1 MDYKPNRYLV
11 KHLSLLKTSKALR
24 YFFHIGYNGTNYR
37 GWQRH
42 PYGVN
47 IQQTIEDCL
56 QRILKVPVAI
66 VGCGRTDAQVHAS
79 QFFFHLDVEVSWEFN
94 MLFRLNK
101 VLPPDIAV
109 FDIIPMKGTPHA
121 RFDATQRSYDYFIHT
136 YKDPFLSSVSS
147 LYLLHN
153 LDIDKMKT
161 ATALLSL
168 YSDYRFLCVT
178 PAEHDSTICHITS
191 AKWFA
196 DKNGDRLRFQISAN
210 RYLSR
215 MIRIIVGK
223 LLQIGTGKLR
233 IDEFESYLAAE
244 RAPKALTPA
253 YPQGLFLSKV
263 TYPYLDLPTR
273 SSFAGNLQ
281 SQAIDGWHAV

>member
-1 MDYKPNRYLV
+1 M
-11 KHLSLLKTSKALR
+11 R
-24 YFFHIGYNGTNYR
+24 YFFHIGYSGTNYR

-47 IQQTIEDCL
+47 VQQTIEDCL
-56 QRILKVPVAI
+56 RRILKVPIAI

-79 QFFFHLDVEVSWEFN
+79 QFFFHLDVEKPWEFD

-101 VLPPDIAV
+101 ILPPDIAV
-109 FDIIPMKGTPHA
+109 FDIIPMEGMPHA

-147 LYLLHN
+147 LYLLIKLN
-153 LDIDKMKT
+153 LDAMKA
-161 ATALLSL
+161 ATALLPL
-168 YSDYRFLCVT
+168 YSDYRFLCLT

-191 AKWFA
+191 ARWLTEQK
-196 DKNGDRLRFQISAN
+196 GDRLRFQISAN

-223 LLQIGTGKLR
+223 LLQVGTGELS
-233 IDEFESYLAAE
+233 IYEFESYLATE
-244 RAPKALTPA
+244 TAPKALSPA
-253 YPQGLFLSKV
+253 YPQGLYLSKV
-263 TYPYLDLPTR
+263 TYPYLDLLPR
-273 SSFAGNLQ
+273 SSYSAIVQ
-281 SQAIDGWHAV
+281 SDANEYWQVV